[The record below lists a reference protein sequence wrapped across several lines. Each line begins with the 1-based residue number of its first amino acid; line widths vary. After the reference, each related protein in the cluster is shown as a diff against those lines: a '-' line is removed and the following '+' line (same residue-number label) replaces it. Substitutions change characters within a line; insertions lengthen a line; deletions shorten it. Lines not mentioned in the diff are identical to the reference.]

1 MFTSWGPHC
10 AFRLEF
16 LFVCDFWCVF
26 LHMYMCISIF
36 IYVYMCADVW
46 FFFVCVLVFLV
57 LGFFVQI
64 GNSFHMCRNAPGRS
78 NWKWFWFCI
87 FVPLIVRTVI
97 STSGF
102 QRIFR
107 IRDGLHWLCLVLLV
121 ISHPLESDF
130 KWISSYYNEAIV
142 ILYICDII
150 FSLWHSY
157 VFWVYSRIIQIF
169 FSWNYLL
176 VSYFAY

>member
-1 MFTSWGPHC
+1 MTS
-10 AFRLEF
+10 FRLEF

-26 LHMYMCISIF
+26 VHVYMCIYIF

-46 FFFVCVLVFLV
+46 FWFFYVCVLVFLV
-57 LGFFVQI
+57 LGFFVQT

>member
-1 MFTSWGPHC
+1 
-10 AFRLEF
+10 
-16 LFVCDFWCVF
+16 
-26 LHMYMCISIF
+26 MCICAYVYVYIF

-46 FFFVCVLVFLV
+46 FWFFYVCVLVFLV
-57 LGFFVQI
+57 LGFFVQT

>member
-1 MFTSWGPHC
+1 MCLCMFTYAC
-10 AFRLEF
+10 I
-16 LFVCDFWCVF
+16 CVVVYI
-26 LHMYMCISIF
+26 YMCRCLILILLC
-36 IYVYMCADVW
+36 MC
-46 FFFVCVLVFLV
+46 VFLV
-57 LGFFVQI
+57 LGFFVQT
-64 GNSFHMCRNAPGRS
+64 GNSFHMGRNAPGRS

-102 QRIFR
+102 RRIFR
-107 IRDGLHWLCLVLLV
+107 IRDGSHWLCLVLLV

-142 ILYICDII
+142 ILYIFDII

-157 VFWVYSRIIQIF
+157 VCWVYSCNIQIY
-169 FSWNYLL
+169 FSVEPIY
-176 VSYFAY
+176 

>member
-1 MFTSWGPHC
+1 MYVYVY
-10 AFRLEF
+10 
-16 LFVCDFWCVF
+16 VCIFDCDIFSMYVF
-26 LHMYMCISIF
+26 LS
-36 IYVYMCADVW
+36 
-46 FFFVCVLVFLV
+46 LV
-57 LGFFVQI
+57 LGFMVQA
-64 GNSFHMCRNAPGRS
+64 GYSFHMCRNAPGLS
-78 NWKWFWFCI
+78 YWKWFWFWF
-87 FVPLIVRTVI
+87 FVPLIIKTVMSI
-97 STSGF
+97 SDF
-102 QRIFR
+102 HRIFR